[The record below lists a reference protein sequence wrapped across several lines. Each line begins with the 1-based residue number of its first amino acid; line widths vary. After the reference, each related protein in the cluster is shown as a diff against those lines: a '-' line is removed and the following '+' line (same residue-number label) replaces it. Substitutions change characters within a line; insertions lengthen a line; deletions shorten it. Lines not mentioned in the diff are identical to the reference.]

1 MITFNWGGRG
11 GDVNIKTNNG
21 EHIRLK
27 YKTSGFMY

>member
-1 MITFNWGGRG
+1 MITFNWGGG